1 MRIACLHTAD
11 SNIAVFDEAAIGL
24 KFDSLQI
31 SHIVR
36 SDLLS
41 AAENAGGLTPEITE
55 QTQTALR
62 SLCNDHDAVLLTC
75 STLGPSVYG
84 MSAATRT
91 PVIRVDEALAEQA
104 ISQGGRI
111 VVLCA
116 VETTIKPTSEL
127 FLNANAGKES
137 SIEIQLI
144 PNIWGLFK
152 AGDVNGYF
160 LAIAAAADSAY
171 AQGANVVALA
181 QASMAGAALLVKN
194 GVTPLTSPMCGLLA
208 AVQPQQN
215 KVA

>member
-1 MRIACLHTAD
+1 MRIACLHSAE
-11 SNIAVFDEAAIGL
+11 SNVAVFDEAAIGL

-36 SDLLS
+36 PNLLS
-41 AAENAGGLTPEITE
+41 AAENAGGLTPEITKL
-55 QTQTALR
+55 TQAALR

-91 PVIRVDEALAEQA
+91 PVIRVDEALAKQA
-104 ISQGGRI
+104 ILQGGRI

-127 FLNANAGKES
+127 FLHASAGEES
-137 SIEIQLI
+137 SVEIELI

-160 LAIAAAADSAY
+160 SAIAAAADNAY
-171 AQGANVVALA
+171 ARGANVVALA

-215 KVA
+215 KVD